1 MQELIIIEDV
11 LSAPNTWERI
21 ATFDVRRALTE
32 KYESFPSTGKL
43 YHGNVSK
50 DTEVTPSC
58 DEEIDA
64 LAEMPGPFYLIIY
77 PGDIVFWAAVVFAV
91 TSVVLLLQR
100 PKIPNI
106 LARNDSVGSSNNELS
121 DRTNKPRVN
130 GRVPDIFGTVRSIP
144 DLIALPYSVFV
155 NHIEVENTYMCIG
168 RGAYTFPLIDGVES
182 IRDGQTLVSK
192 IEGSSLEVY
201 GPNHSPNEASPTI
214 QLSIGDPI
222 AQPVV
227 TAIRSKAV
235 NGQVLLANNDA
246 GDARIVGVNNIRFKE
261 GGVIEAHPTSGID
274 FTTVFAIGDPITITA
289 PVYPSFYIIFTGS
302 DANYAP
308 QRTGSGFGSYVWPVG
323 SDPFDVIFYADGHM
337 ELTGVGG
344 PGIDPNASDL
354 AGIIQLTVPPITKDS
369 ITVNLSGY
377 YKYAGP
383 TSTYQIALTSPENQ
397 NADWTAIAGMTG
409 ASTAGFPVTVSFAQ
423 GATVS
428 LSGSYTVLTVSATE
442 IVLDNP
448 IPDNAHWA
456 RVLAN
461 TPYLSVTLEAIGAT
475 STNWVGPYVLDITTM
490 NEVIANFVALQGAW
504 KDDGATQTA
513 FNIDIQIGIAPCN
526 AAGTLTGAESFYNVT
541 LLGSASVKS
550 MRAVTLREQLS
561 FTGRGSVRAR
571 RLTPKDTT
579 FAGTIADE
587 VKWRDIY
594 AVAPVSQTN
603 FGDVTTVQAVTR
615 ATQSATA
622 VSERQ
627 INMLVQRKL
636 PLRIS
641 GTTFDTVL
649 TGTNSADEII
659 AFICKDP
666 TLGARSNAE
675 IDFDSIY
682 NTVAALKIYF
692 GFAASGEFNYT
703 FDNDNVSFEEML
715 ATVCNAVFCTAY
727 RQGSVIRLFFER
739 HTDNSAVLFNHR
751 NKIPKTEKRTTS
763 FGRDFDGVEYEWV
776 DPLDDARVQFKIP
789 TDGSATKP
797 KKIQS
802 IGIRNLQAAHVHAYR
817 EYNRLLFQRV
827 AIEFS
832 ATEEADILI
841 NNQRILVTD
850 GTRTDTQEGH
860 VVSQT
865 GLVLRLS
872 QPYEFVGGETYQ
884 IFLQHYSGTVES
896 IPITAGVDA
905 YHVVLGTAPA
915 LVLTTD
921 EDNQAY
927 SATYMI
933 VRTTFGISRR
943 AYLVTSKSDNDNTSS
958 KLTAINYDGRYYQND
973 WDFV

>member
-1 MQELIIIEDV
+1 MQELIIIDDV
-11 LSAPNTWERI
+11 LSAPDKWERI
-21 ATFDVRRALTE
+21 ATFDVRRALTG
-32 KYESFPSTGKL
+32 KYETFPATGKL

-50 DTEVTPSC
+50 DTDVTPST

-64 LAEMPGPFYLIIY
+64 LAKMPGPFYLIIY
-77 PGDIVFWAAVVFAV
+77 PGDIVFWAGVVFAV

-100 PKIPNI
+100 PKIPNV

-130 GRVPDIFGTVRSIP
+130 GRIPDIFGTVRSIP
-144 DLIALPYSVFV
+144 DLIALPYSIFV
-155 NHIEVENTYMCIG
+155 NHIEVENTFMCIG
-168 RGAYTFPLIDGVES
+168 RGAYDFPLIDGVPS

-201 GPNHSPNEASPTI
+201 GPNHSPNEVSPVI

-222 AQPVV
+222 GERVV

-246 GDARIVGVNNIRFKE
+246 GDARIVGSGDIRF
-261 GGVIEAHPTSGID
+261 GPTNHIEASGASALD
-274 FTTVFAIGDPITITA
+274 FTTVFATTDPLTLTAPGFDFPALDPGGTDPQTWGYSTLAQGGTVSFHSDGTITIVGATA
-289 PVYPSFYIIFTGS
+289 VTISSAFISHAFT
-302 DANYAP
+302 
-308 QRTGSGFGSYVWPVG
+308 
-323 SDPFDVIFYADGHM
+323 
-337 ELTGVGG
+337 
-344 PGIDPNASDL
+344 
-354 AGIIQLTVPPITKDS
+354 LTVPPLTKDS
-369 ITVNLSGY
+369 ITVNLSGH
-377 YKYAGP
+377 YA
-383 TSTYQIALTSPENQ
+383 
-397 NADWTAIAGMTG
+397 
-409 ASTAGFPVTVSFAQ
+409 FVSFAYDSGTDTATITLDSPEVSHGDWTSIASMTGSFVSTTSGVTMIQ
-423 GATVS
+423 GGVAY
-428 LSGSYTVLTVSATE
+428 LSGAYSVASVSAHVIT
-442 IVLDNP
+442 LTN
-448 IPDNAHWA
+448 
-456 RVLAN
+456 
-461 TPYLSVTLEAIGAT
+461 PYLVTDYWNWIIAPTAYVSPTLEAIGAT
-475 STNWVGPYVLDITTM
+475 STNWVGPFVLDTTTM

-513 FNIDIQIGIAPCN
+513 FNIDVQLGVAPCN
-526 AAGTLTGAESFYNVT
+526 AAGTLTGPESYYTTTV
-541 LLGSASVKS
+541 LGSASVKS
-550 MRAVTLREQLS
+550 ARAATLRTMLG
-561 FTGRGSVRAR
+561 FTGRVSVRAR

-587 VKWRDIY
+587 IKWRDIY
-594 AVAPVSQTN
+594 AVAPVTQTN
-603 FGDVTTVQAVTR
+603 FGDVTTVQALTR
-615 ATQSATA
+615 ATQSAIA

-641 GTTFDTVL
+641 GSTFSSTL

-659 AFICKDP
+659 SFICKDP

-682 NTVAALKIYF
+682 STISAIKIYF
-692 GFAASGEFNYT
+692 GFNAAGEFNYT

-715 ATVCNAVFCTAY
+715 ATICNAVFCTAY

-776 DPLDDARVQFKIP
+776 DPLDDARVLFKIP

-802 IGIRNLQAAHVHAYR
+802 IGVRNLQHAHVHAYR

-827 AIEFS
+827 AIEFN

-850 GTRTDTQEGH
+850 GTRPDTQEGH
-860 VVSQT
+860 VVSQA
-865 GLVLRLS
+865 GLILKLS
-872 QPYEFVGGETYQ
+872 QPYEFTIGQSYV
-884 IFLQHYSGTVES
+884 IFLQHYSGLVES
-896 IPITAGVDA
+896 IPITAGVDQ
-905 YHVVLGTAPA
+905 YHVVLGSAPA
-915 LVLTTD
+915 LVLSTD
-921 EDNQAY
+921 ADEYAY

-933 VRTTFGISRR
+933 VRTTFGVSRR
-943 AYLVTSKSDNDNTSS
+943 AYLVTSKTDNDNFSS

>member
-1 MQELIIIEDV
+1 MQELIIIDDV
-11 LSAPNTWERI
+11 LSAPNKWQRI
-21 ATFDVRRALTE
+21 ATFDVRRALAE
-32 KYESFPSTGKL
+32 KYDVFPATGKL

-50 DTEVTPSC
+50 DTEVTPST
-58 DEEIDA
+58 DLEIDA

-77 PGDIVFWAAVVFAV
+77 PADIVFWAAVIFAV

-100 PKIPNI
+100 PKIPNT
-106 LARNDSVGSSNNELS
+106 LARNDTVGSSNNELS

-130 GRVPDIFGTVRSIP
+130 GRIPDIFGTVRSIP

-155 NHIEVENTYMCIG
+155 NHMEVENTYMCIG
-168 RGAYTFPLIDGVES
+168 RGAYGFPLIDGVES

-201 GPNHSPNEASPTI
+201 GPNHSPNEVSPVI

-222 AQPVV
+222 GQKVV
-227 TAIRSKAV
+227 TAVRSKAV

-246 GDARIVGVNNIRFKE
+246 GDARIVGSANIRF
-261 GGVIEAHPTSGID
+261 GRTIHIEALSTSDID
-274 FTTVFAIGDPITITA
+274 FTTVFAPTDPLTLTA
-289 PVYPSFYIIFTGS
+289 PALDFPALFPGGGESQTWNYSSAVQAGTVRFNLDGTMEISGGTAVEIGSEAISHAFTL
-302 DANYAP
+302 
-308 QRTGSGFGSYVWPVG
+308 T
-323 SDPFDVIFYADGHM
+323 
-337 ELTGVGG
+337 TGVM
-344 PGIDPNASDL
+344 
-354 AGIIQLTVPPITKDS
+354 TKDS
-369 ITVNLSGY
+369 ISVNLNGHYEFSSFSYDSGSNT
-377 YKYAGP
+377 A
-383 TSTYQIALTSPENQ
+383 TITLVNPELSNP
-397 NADWTAIAGMTG
+397 DWLLIDGMTG
-409 ASTAGFPVTVSFAQ
+409 DFVSATSGIVMIQ
-423 GATVS
+423 GGVAY
-428 LSGSYTVLTVSATE
+428 LSGEYEVSTVSAKE
-442 IVLDNP
+442 IVLVAPYLVTDYWNW
-448 IPDNAHWA
+448 I
-456 RVLAN
+456 N
-461 TPYLSVTLEAIGAT
+461 TPTAWLSPALEAIGA
-475 STNWVGPYVLDITTM
+475 SSSNWVGPYVLDITTM

-504 KDDGATQTA
+504 KDDGTTQTA
-513 FNIDIQIGIAPCN
+513 FNIDIQLGVAPCN
-526 AAGTLTGAESFYNVT
+526 AAGTLTGPESYYTVT
-541 LLGSASVKS
+541 VLGSSSVKS
-550 MRAVTLREQLS
+550 MRAATLRQVLT
-561 FTGRGSVRAR
+561 FTGRASVRAR

-579 FAGTIADE
+579 FTGTIADE
-587 VKWRDIY
+587 IKWRDMY
-594 AVAPVSQTN
+594 AVAPVTQTN
-603 FGDVTTVQAVTR
+603 FGDITTVQALTR

-641 GTTFDTVL
+641 GSTFDTVL
-649 TGTNSADEII
+649 TGTNKADEII
-659 AFICKDP
+659 SFICKDP

-675 IDFDSIY
+675 MDFDNIY
-682 NTVAALKIYF
+682 STMSAVRTYFAFNEAA
-692 GFAASGEFNYT
+692 EFNYT

-789 TDGSATKP
+789 LDGSATKP

-802 IGIRNLQAAHVHAYR
+802 IGVRNLKAAHIHAYR

-865 GLVLRLS
+865 GLTLKLS
-872 QPYEFVGGETYQ
+872 QPYEFTAGQSYV
-884 IFLQHYSGTVES
+884 IFLQHYSGLVES
-896 IPITAGVDA
+896 IPITAGVDT
-905 YHVVLGTAPA
+905 YHVVLSTAPA
-915 LVLTTD
+915 LVLSTD
-921 EDNQAY
+921 ADNYAY

-933 VRTTFGISRR
+933 VRTTFGVSRR
-943 AYLVTSKSDNDNTSS
+943 AYLVTSKTDNDNFST
-958 KLTAINYDGRYYQND
+958 KLAAINYDGRYYQND
-973 WDFV
+973 WDFVA